1 MNDIDAKYGGPAD
14 GNYHAVLT
22 QAMNDLK
29 AAYKL

>member
-1 MNDIDAKYGGPAD
+1 MDDIDRKFGRNAD

-22 QAMNDLK
+22 QAVLDLK